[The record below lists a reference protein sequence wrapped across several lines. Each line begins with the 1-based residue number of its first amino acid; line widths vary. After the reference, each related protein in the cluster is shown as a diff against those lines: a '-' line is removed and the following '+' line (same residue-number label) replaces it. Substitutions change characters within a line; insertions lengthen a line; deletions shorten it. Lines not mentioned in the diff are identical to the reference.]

1 MSTEDLF
8 RARLDQ
14 MIDPRHPLAVLATR
28 IPWST
33 VVHRG
38 SRRGTVVRTAR
49 A

>member
-28 IPWST
+28 IPWSG
-33 VVHRG
+33 VEA
-38 SRRGTVVRTAR
+38 VVRTAR